1 MAAIEA
7 PVAAAPH
14 KAGDEGRAPNG
25 GGTSVRG
32 RTARRPPSAGRVRS
46 PVRRLRMAAVAIVLV
61 SAFGTAGYMLIEGMS
76 FLDALFMTVTT
87 ISTVGYREVTELHT
101 AGRLFT
107 IALIVCGVGTTLYLL
122 TIVAETVL
130 EGQLRDLWGK
140 ARMQRNIDQLSGH
153 VVVCGFGR
161 FGRAVADE
169 LARQEVEIVII
180 DSNPALEAELRD
192 SGSTFVIGSA
202 LSDEVLERAGVAR
215 ARAIVI
221 ATPSDPDNVFI
232 ALSVREKNPS
242 VRIHARGE
250 TEAGLRHLRLA
261 GADQVISA
269 YQMGGMRV
277 AASILRPSVV
287 DFLEISTPGRG
298 ETIDLEEVR
307 LGRDA
312 MIAGATIASLEREHP
327 RVRVVAVKRASEAI
341 QLIPEPGTT
350 LAGGD
355 LLVVIGDRQSL
366 ERLALQCAP
375 PPADEGGSK
384 SQRPQ
389 RAR

>member
-1 MAAIEA
+1 
-7 PVAAAPH
+7 
-14 KAGDEGRAPNG
+14 
-25 GGTSVRG
+25 
-32 RTARRPPSAGRVRS
+32 
-46 PVRRLRMAAVAIVLV
+46 MAAVALVLV
-61 SAFGTAGYMLIEGMS
+61 SAFGTVGYMLIERMS
-76 FLDALFMTVTT
+76 LLDALFMTVTT

-122 TIVAETVL
+122 TIVAETLL
-130 EGQLRDLWGK
+130 EGHLRDFWGK

-161 FGRAVADE
+161 FGRAVAEE
-169 LARQEVEIVII
+169 LTRQEVELVVI

-192 SGSTFVIGSA
+192 SSASFVIGSA
-202 LSDEVLERAGVAR
+202 LSDEVLERAGIDR

-232 ALSVREKNPS
+232 ALSVRERS
-242 VRIHARGE
+242 TTVRIHARAE
-250 TEAGLRHLRLA
+250 TEAGLRRLRLA

-307 LGRDA
+307 LDPRA
-312 MIAGATIASLEREHP
+312 MIAGSTIEGLERAHA
-327 RVRVVAVKRASEAI
+327 RVRVVAVKRANEAI

-350 LAGGD
+350 VGGGD

-366 ERLALQCAP
+366 ERLAQQCAP
-375 PPADEGGSK
+375 ESANEG
-384 SQRPQ
+384 R
-389 RAR
+389 

>member
-1 MAAIEA
+1 
-7 PVAAAPH
+7 
-14 KAGDEGRAPNG
+14 
-25 GGTSVRG
+25 
-32 RTARRPPSAGRVRS
+32 
-46 PVRRLRMAAVAIVLV
+46 
-61 SAFGTAGYMLIEGMS
+61 MLIEQMS

-107 IALIVCGVGTTLYLL
+107 IALIVSGVGTTLYLL
-122 TIVAETVL
+122 TVVAETLL
-130 EGQLRDLWGK
+130 EGHLRDFWGK
-140 ARMQRNIDQLSGH
+140 ARMQRTIDQLSGH
-153 VVVCGFGR
+153 VIVCGFGR
-161 FGRAVADE
+161 FGRAVAEE
-169 LARQEVEIVII
+169 LTRQEVELVII

-192 SGSTFVIGSA
+192 GGSTFVIGSG
-202 LSDEVLERAGVAR
+202 LSDEVLERAGIAR

-232 ALSVREKNPS
+232 ALSAREKNPA

-250 TEAGLRHLRLA
+250 TEAGLRRLRLA

-307 LGRDA
+307 LDPGA
-312 MIAGATIASLEREHP
+312 AIAGSTIASLEREHA
-327 RVRVVAVKRASEAI
+327 RVRVVAVKRGSEAI
-341 QLIPEPGTT
+341 QLIPEPSTT
-350 LAGGD
+350 IAGGD
-355 LLVVIGDRQSL
+355 LLVVVGDRQSL
-366 ERLALQCAP
+366 ERLALQCTSEPANERENRSPERAP
-375 PPADEGGSK
+375 
-384 SQRPQ
+384 
-389 RAR
+389 

>member
-7 PVAAAPH
+7 RVAAALH
-14 KAGDEGRAPNG
+14 EAGDEGRASNRG
-25 GGTSVRG
+25 RTSIRG
-32 RTARRPPSAGRVRS
+32 RTAQRRPGAGGVRS
-46 PVRRLRMAAVAIVLV
+46 PARRLRMAAIAIVLV
-61 SAFGTAGYMLIEGMS
+61 SAFGTVGYMLIERMS

-130 EGQLRDLWGK
+130 EGHLRDLWGK
-140 ARMQRNIDQLSGH
+140 ARMQRNIDHLSGH

-169 LARQEVEIVII
+169 LARQEVELVII

-192 SGSTFVIGSA
+192 AGSTFVIGSG
-202 LSDEVLERAGVAR
+202 LSDDVLERAGIAR

-232 ALSVREKNPS
+232 ALSVREKNS
-242 VRIHARGE
+242 AVRIHARGE
-250 TEAGLRHLRLA
+250 TEAGLRRLRLA

-269 YQMGGMRV
+269 YQMGGLRV

-307 LGRDA
+307 LDPCA
-312 MIAGATIASLEREHP
+312 MIAGATIASLEREHA

-341 QLIPEPGTT
+341 KLIPEPGTA

-375 PPADEGGSK
+375 APANEG
-384 SQRPQ
+384 R
-389 RAR
+389 